1 MCECDSTVVNVKVN
15 FWRTLNWQLSI
26 FSWFTG
32 AYLTR
37 GRIHRGTT
45 SIRPRYPAY
54 SDVPMN
60 ETHRNVRNDV
70 LAIHNPAYRVDIEV
84 RRVSYDVQ
92 DSSRWRR

>member
-37 GRIHRGTT
+37 GRIHRAAQRVYAPA
-45 SIRPRYPAY
+45 IRPILT
-54 SDVPMN
+54 PMN
-60 ETHRNVRNDV
+60 ETHRYVRNDV
-70 LAIHNPAYRVDIEV
+70 LAIHNPAYRVDVEV